1 MFDLRDTERQT
12 NQSLNT
18 EYVTCQEPPL
28 AEFKTSV
35 VQGTLSRDI
44 LKKIRKN
51 VSDSHYIDSVM
62 TAMTVE
68 QLIELQIFLW
78 HEAMDFTENTLHR
91 KLAREFITSR
101 MEPTANYHR
110 RQMCSEPLTACRA
123 NYCVHS
129 NPMCA
134 SQKLREQIRGM
145 VTLFDRRSCRA
156 EQQDKALEKY
166 LQNIIRKFGLFAVVV
181 TTGDGLPVAAL
192 SDLEQSGGSEHSE
205 FVQFFYRHLER
216 YAKSGSMNGSVYFD
230 LPLQAVSHK
239 MVVAQNTL
247 ILTLLS
253 VKNVNLDVAMFQA
266 TFGIERIY
274 HEDHSNTVTPTKD
287 IPYESVA

>member
-1 MFDLRDTERQT
+1 MFDLRDTDRQT
-12 NQSLNT
+12 NQSLNMESMAGKEASLT
-18 EYVTCQEPPL
+18 
-28 AEFKTSV
+28 EFKTSF
-35 VQGTLSRDI
+35 VQGTLSRDL

-51 VSDSHYIDSVM
+51 ISDPHFIDSIM
-62 TAMTVE
+62 TGMTVE
-68 QLIELQIFLW
+68 QLMELQIFLW
-78 HEAMDFTENTLHR
+78 HEAIDFAENTLHR

-110 RQMCSEPLTACRA
+110 RQMCSEPVTACRA

-134 SQKLREQIRGM
+134 SQKLREQIRSM
-145 VTLFDRRSCRA
+145 ISLFDRRSRRT
-156 EQQDKALEKY
+156 EEQDKALEHY
-166 LQNIIRKFGLFAVVV
+166 LQNIIRKFGLFAAVV

-192 SDLEQSGGSEHSE
+192 SDLEQSGGGEHSE
-205 FVQFFYRHLER
+205 FAKFFYRHLER
-216 YAKSGSMNGSVYFD
+216 YAKSGSANGSVYFD

-274 HEDHSNTVTPTKD
+274 RENSSQFVTLTQD
-287 IPYESVA
+287 AHYESVA